1 MTLTANVIGGADG
14 TAWLY
19 SKWVQP
25 PAQNR
30 SERTFFRLLDAAEGL
45 LSKRHWHEV
54 SVQEIVKTAEA
65 SVGSFYNRFNDKTAL
80 LHCLDDR
87 LGQEC
92 ELTITQLIEELE
104 GCPAL
109 IEDAASIVVSLLM
122 RLCTERR
129 GVIRALDLARKMAIT
144 SKQHAAPSPKAVE
157 AKADGVEVDSND
169 TATGGF
175 SDYGPRFDAAL
186 ETFSAFLV
194 AHDDALAS
202 HSVAV
207 VVRAF
212 RETFA
217 IARENLLYEVERFDD
232 VALHRALMR
241 HFHASL
247 QGRELL

>member
-1 MTLTANVIGGADG
+1 MTISASVIGGAG
-14 TAWLY
+14 ETAWLY

-30 SERTFFRLLDAAEGL
+30 SERTFFRFLDAAEGL

-109 IEDAASIVVSLLM
+109 IDDAASIVVSLLM

-129 GVIRALDLARKMAIT
+129 GVIRALDLARKMATT
-144 SKQHAAPSPKAVE
+144 SKGRTASPKT
-157 AKADGVEVDSND
+157 DGVEVDSKE
-169 TATGGF
+169 AVAGGA

-186 ETFSAFLV
+186 EAFSAFLV
-194 AHDDALAS
+194 AHNDTLSDY
-202 HSVAV
+202 SVSV

-212 RETFA
+212 RETFT
-217 IARENLLYEVERFDD
+217 IARENLLYEAERFDD
-232 VALHRALMR
+232 VGLHRALMR
-241 HFHASL
+241 HFQASL